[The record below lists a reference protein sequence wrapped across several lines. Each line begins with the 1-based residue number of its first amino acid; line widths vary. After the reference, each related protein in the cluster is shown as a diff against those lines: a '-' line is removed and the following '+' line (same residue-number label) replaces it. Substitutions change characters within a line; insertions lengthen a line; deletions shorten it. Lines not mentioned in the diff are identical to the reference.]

1 MSIYLINVWGVC
13 HNSITTKKGQTM
25 DNDIKKFLYI
35 YAIPIAVI
43 SLVMVFIAP
52 AVFSQAILA
61 MIASASLICIGM
73 VLLMDY
79 LDN

>member
-1 MSIYLINVWGVC
+1 
-13 HNSITTKKGQTM
+13 M

-52 AVFSQAILA
+52 AVFSQAILG

-73 VLLMDY
+73 ALLMDY
-79 LDN
+79 LDR

>member
-1 MSIYLINVWGVC
+1 
-13 HNSITTKKGQTM
+13 M

-35 YAIPIAVI
+35 YAIPIAII

-61 MIASASLICIGM
+61 MVSLAVLICIGFY
-73 VLLMDY
+73 LLVDY
-79 LDN
+79 LDK